1 MKYITIEREY
11 GSGGTQIARKLSERA
26 HIPCYGEEILIEAA
40 GKLNVSVDEMR
51 NYEETATNS
60 FIYSIYM
67 LSQSMSGKGDLLSK
81 DGKIFVEEQRAIE
94 RFAVLGSAVFLGHCA
109 SEALKESSDVIKV
122 FIYADKDAKHKRI
135 LEEYGIRESDVA
147 YFEKKNNKR
156 RANYYR
162 ANTQKQWD
170 NYRNYD
176 IVLDSTRLGVDGC
189 VNVLAGLI

>member
-11 GSGGTQIARKLSERA
+11 GSGGTQIARRLSERV

>member
-1 MKYITIEREY
+1 M
-11 GSGGTQIARKLSERA
+11 
-26 HIPCYGEEILIEAA
+26 
-40 GKLNVSVDEMR
+40 
-51 NYEETATNS
+51 
-60 FIYSIYM
+60 
-67 LSQSMSGKGDLLSK
+67 
-81 DGKIFVEEQRAIE
+81 
-94 RFAVLGSAVFLGHCA
+94 
-109 SEALKESSDVIKV
+109 IKV